1 MDTNQGCLA
10 YSLNRLLCIVG
21 WVSGADSSSE
31 WLSSTSLLGSLVA
44 SKLEGQRGRGRK
56 NGEGKGRKDGKGKGE
71 EGWQGEGGG
80 RMVRERGRK
89 HCERKH
95 CERKGEGGEMERELA
110 HLTNI
115 FVTTVDVLY
124 RNG

>member
-1 MDTNQGCLA
+1 MA
-10 YSLNRLLCIVG
+10 R
-21 WVSGADSSSE
+21 
-31 WLSSTSLLGSLVA
+31 
-44 SKLEGQRGRGRK
+44 
-56 NGEGKGRKDGKGKGE
+56 
-71 EGWQGEGGG
+71 EGGG

-89 HCERKH
+89 D
-95 CERKGEGGEMERELA
+95 CERKGEGGEMERELT